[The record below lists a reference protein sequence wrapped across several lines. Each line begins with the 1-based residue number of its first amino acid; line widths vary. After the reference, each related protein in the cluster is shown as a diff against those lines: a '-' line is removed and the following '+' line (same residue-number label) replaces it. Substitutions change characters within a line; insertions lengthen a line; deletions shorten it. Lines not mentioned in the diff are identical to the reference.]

1 MVYELRWFEEAVK
14 DYKKLDGSQRVQVD
28 KGLEKIQEKGMQAG
42 KELHGNLKQ
51 CREIKHKRLGIRII
65 FKENSETK
73 SIDVIDIIII
83 EKRADERVFID
94 AVKRL
99 QKKTLN

>member
-1 MVYELRWFEEAVK
+1 MDYELSWFEDAVK
-14 DYKKLDGSQRVQVD
+14 DYKKLDGSQKIQVD
-28 KGLEKIQEKGMQAG
+28 KGLEKIKVKGMQAG

-51 CREIKHKRLGIRII
+51 CREIKHKRMGIRII
-65 FKENSETK
+65 FKENIETD

-83 EKRADERVFID
+83 DKRADKKVFKT

-99 QKKTLN
+99 EE